1 MARKKLSRINA
12 AKQLPNVYAQED
24 IAQAVSLMNYKHVVL
39 ELGCGDG
46 WFAVEY
52 AALHPETLVIGVDV
66 KLDRLYKGASLALA
80 KGLQN
85 CVFTRVPVENLL
97 QFFPQAVCD
106 KIFLTFPDPQPKKS
120 NAKKRLT
127 NIKFLKIYQE
137 ILKPAACVYLK
148 TDSDLFYEYTLEQLQ
163 ELGLQVKL
171 NLQDIHAELSLGDD
185 LLIATRFEQKFL
197 DQGLKIKALAWGHSR
212 V

>member
-24 IAQAVSLMNYKHVVL
+24 IAQAISLLNYKNVVL

-52 AALHPETLVIGVDV
+52 AALHPEILVIGVDV
-66 KLDRLYKGASLALA
+66 KLDRLYKGASLALS
-80 KGLQN
+80 KGLEN
-85 CVFTRVPVENLL
+85 CIFTRVPIENLQKFL
-97 QFFPQAVCD
+97 PQAVCD

-127 NIKFLKIYQE
+127 NIKLLKIYQKVS
-137 ILKPAACVYLK
+137 KPAACVYLK
-148 TDSDLFYEYTLEQLQ
+148 TDSDLLYEYTLEQLQ
-163 ELGLQVKL
+163 ELGVRVKL
-171 NLQDIHAELSLGDD
+171 DLQDIHSELTLGDD
-185 LLIATRFEQKFL
+185 LLILTRFEEKFL
-197 DQGLKIKALAWGHSR
+197 DQNLKIKALGW
-212 V
+212 